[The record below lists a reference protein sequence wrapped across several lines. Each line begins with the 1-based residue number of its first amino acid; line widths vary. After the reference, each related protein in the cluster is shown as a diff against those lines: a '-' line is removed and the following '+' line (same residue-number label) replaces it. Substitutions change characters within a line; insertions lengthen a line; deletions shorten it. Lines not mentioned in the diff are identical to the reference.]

1 MASRYLES
9 TVSDQDS
16 LSGDSF
22 GEDQSRI
29 TSTQIHVVN
38 PLNKKQ
44 ETSEEENEKS
54 EVPK

>member
-1 MASRYLES
+1 M
-9 TVSDQDS
+9 SDQDS

-38 PLNKKQ
+38 PLNRKQ
-44 ETSEEENEKS
+44 ETSEEENENEKS
-54 EVPK
+54 EIPK